1 MIASGWGRDGCL
13 QLLIAA
19 RVDLEAKDNVSE
31 KMQVGL
37 FVNASESVTSE
48 SVTIFFF
55 FASFFSAM
63 YAYWYASERMSVN
76 EYGWVGLW
84 TLISLAF

>member
-1 MIASGWGRDGCL
+1 MLASRYGKDGCL

-37 FVNASESVTSE
+37 LVNASE
-48 SVTIFFF
+48 
-55 FASFFSAM
+55 
-63 YAYWYASERMSVN
+63 RVN
-76 EYGWVGLW
+76 ERVSMRRDVCLFVCVLGGG
-84 TLISLAF
+84 SLSRCSITW

>member
-1 MIASGWGRDGCL
+1 MHASMRGDDGCL

-37 FVNASESVTSE
+37 FVNASE
-48 SVTIFFF
+48 
-55 FASFFSAM
+55 
-63 YAYWYASERMSVN
+63 
-76 EYGWVGLW
+76 
-84 TLISLAF
+84 

>member
-1 MIASGWGRDGCL
+1 MIASWEGRNGCL

-37 FVNASESVTSE
+37 FVNASE
-48 SVTIFFF
+48 
-55 FASFFSAM
+55 
-63 YAYWYASERMSVN
+63 
-76 EYGWVGLW
+76 
-84 TLISLAF
+84 